1 MATGSPYKFVKISE
15 VSVLPYNTM
24 VDVLAWVREVQPVE
38 HMRSRDG
45 RDARKREVLLEDNSA
60 GGSSIYLTLWQ
71 AQADNFTQCKEVI
84 SLRSSFVREFNGVRS
99 LSGIGGQSSYE
110 MSPSCAGAEELR
122 LWATLPSSLENVSL

>member
-38 HMRSRDG
+38 HMRSQDG

-60 GGSSIYLTLWQ
+60 GGSSIYLTLW
-71 AQADNFTQCKEVI
+71 
-84 SLRSSFVREFNGVRS
+84 
-99 LSGIGGQSSYE
+99 
-110 MSPSCAGAEELR
+110 
-122 LWATLPSSLENVSL
+122 